1 MDLFKYRTIE
11 QMCSDA
17 HIITL
22 NHYDYDMI
30 LKMLLEKNTFKG
42 CDSYFGI
49 KYIIYFINIQFAY
62 THIMSSHTFL

>member
-1 MDLFKYRTIE
+1 MW
-11 QMCSDA
+11 SDA

-22 NHYDYDMI
+22 NHYDYDTI

-49 KYIIYFINIQFAY
+49 KIYYLFYKYSICLHSYHVKPHVPLID
-62 THIMSSHTFL
+62 M